1 MWTAPHPDPR
11 AIGELEHPVPGT
23 QLDVEH
29 SPAPQ
34 AVTPGEPGVQ
44 ETRKF
49 RGLASSD
56 WQLDSDGREWS
67 DAAWVL
73 NPINLYG

>member
-1 MWTAPHPDPR
+1 MK
-11 AIGELEHPVPGT
+11 HPVPGP

-29 SPAPQ
+29 SSAPQ
-34 AVTPGEPGVQ
+34 AVTAGEPGAQ

-56 WQLDSDGREWS
+56 WQLESDGREWL
-67 DAAWVL
+67 DAAWAL
-73 NPINLYG
+73 NRMNLYG